1 MDSSDTAE
9 DQKNPYDRKTFF
21 KIVGSFA
28 VAETLVWAAYYYS
41 FAAFFP
47 TWEADLKFSKS
58 VLTGAFTM
66 ALVVA
71 AFAAPLVGRFIDF
84 GHGKSLF
91 AGGAFVAGVLLLLL
105 SQVTEVWQFYLIWF
119 GIGLA
124 MSGSLYEACFAIITY
139 TMGSEARRAITYVT
153 LVAGFASTI

>member
-84 GHGKSLF
+84 GLSL
-91 AGGAFVAGVLLLLL
+91 
-105 SQVTEVWQFYLIWF
+105 IH
-119 GIGLA
+119 I
-124 MSGSLYEACFAIITY
+124 
-139 TMGSEARRAITYVT
+139 
-153 LVAGFASTI
+153 

>member
-1 MDSSDTAE
+1 MDSSDTTDE
-9 DQKNPYDRKTFF
+9 PKKTYDQKTFF

-47 TWEADLKFSKS
+47 TWEAELKFSKP

-71 AFAAPLVGRFIDF
+71 AFAAPYTPTKEAHEQNGGELEDMSPLWRTKVRANQRGR
-84 GHGKSLF
+84 
-91 AGGAFVAGVLLLLL
+91 
-105 SQVTEVWQFYLIWF
+105 
-119 GIGLA
+119 
-124 MSGSLYEACFAIITY
+124 
-139 TMGSEARRAITYVT
+139 
-153 LVAGFASTI
+153 